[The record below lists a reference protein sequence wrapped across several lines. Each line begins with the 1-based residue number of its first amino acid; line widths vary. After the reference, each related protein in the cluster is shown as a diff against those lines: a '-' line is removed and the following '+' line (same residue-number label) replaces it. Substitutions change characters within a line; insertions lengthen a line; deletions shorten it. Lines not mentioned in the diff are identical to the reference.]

1 MIKYLYIVIVVIG
14 ILVLSYIPSLSLPFV
29 VKGMIYCTIFLLVVL
44 IIKKISKKTL
54 RDYLYRNSI
63 HKNRR
68 LRRPPVEFIGV
79 MIEFK
84 KYAKSV

>member
-14 ILVLSYIPSLSLPFV
+14 ILVLSYIPSLSLPFI

-54 RDYLYRNSI
+54 RDYLYRT
-63 HKNRR
+63 
-68 LRRPPVEFIGV
+68 PVEFIGV